1 MDDIDVLA
9 FEMVEDIVGLL
20 VLFQVF
26 ESLEAMA
33 KLKNFNKLAKKGQLW
48 KKGNQG
54 RNGAADMNSCFN
66 SIPGFTAL
74 RSSSY
79 CGKLSLT

>member
-9 FEMVEDIVGLL
+9 VEVVEDIVGNL
-20 VLFQVF
+20 VLFKIF
-26 ESLEAMA
+26 EIIGGCGKA
-33 KLKNFNKLAKKGQLW
+33 KEFYQIGEERSIVE
-48 KKGNQG
+48 KGNQG
-54 RNGAADMNSCFN
+54 RNGAADVNSCFN
-66 SIPGFTAL
+66 SIPGSTAL